1 MFVPFTTP
9 RDVMLDYQKKLTLDS
24 YPPSLKIND
33 DCSSIFQEC
42 VDTVERLGSQKKFT
56 SQYVLHRQ

>member
-9 RDVMLDYQKKLTLDS
+9 RDVILTSQKKLTLNS
-24 YPPSLKIND
+24 YPPSTRIND
-33 DCSSIFQEC
+33 DQQQYQEC

-56 SQYVLHRQ
+56 SQYLFYGQ